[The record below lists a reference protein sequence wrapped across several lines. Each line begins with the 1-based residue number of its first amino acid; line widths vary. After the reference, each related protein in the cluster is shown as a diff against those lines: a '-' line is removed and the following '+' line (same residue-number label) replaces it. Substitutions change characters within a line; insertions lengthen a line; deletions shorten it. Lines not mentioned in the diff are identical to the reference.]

1 MEALDIT
8 LMDRAEPHFLDAFA
22 TFDRGDGDLV
32 RVAQEIAMAG
42 QMAGFTKRGRRRMLD
57 YLFAFIET
65 LNERGID
72 PIQSGE
78 RLADPSVLFSQ
89 DRLGGL
95 FNKERPAPEPSV
107 VEFFPPEDGS
117 PLLDRALID
126 QLIAETELYATSG
139 ALKELFDFVSR
150 MKNMAAFNAMLLHVQ
165 KPAISHAMTAGDW
178 WERFRRRPKEG
189 ARPLVVLRNFGPVSF
204 VYDVLDTEGEPL
216 PDAAFSFPTAGRVP
230 NGFMRACETAL
241 TKNGFR
247 LIWLDKGDMSAG
259 FARRVTHHTDPRKVQ
274 TFEIGV
280 NRNHDDATQVVTLL
294 HELAHVFLGHC
305 GPDPARKIKPYRPGD
320 LALREV
326 EAESVAYVTA
336 KRSGL
341 SPRSDSYLDTYKGAL
356 DDLDVH
362 RVLTCVSRIEG
373 LLGMPFFAT
382 GVQNDT

>member
-1 MEALDIT
+1 MWAMDTSLME
-8 LMDRAEPHFLDAFA
+8 RAEAHFFDAFA
-22 TFDRGDGDLV
+22 SYRRGDGDLV
-32 RVAQEIAMAG
+32 RTAQEITMAAK
-42 QMAGFTKRGRRRMLD
+42 MAGFTQRGRRRMIY
-57 YLFAFIET
+57 YLYSFIGSLGEK
-65 LNERGID
+65 GID
-72 PIQSGE
+72 PFLKGQ
-78 RLADPSVLFSQ
+78 RLTDPSVLFSQ
-89 DRLGGL
+89 ERLGGL
-95 FNKERPAPEPSV
+95 FDNEIPDRKSIKLEVARPAEEES
-107 VEFFPPEDGS
+107 PP
-117 PLLDRALID
+117 DRALID
-126 QLIAETELYATSG
+126 QLIAETKLYATSE

-165 KPAISHAMTAGDW
+165 KPAISHAMTADDW
-178 WERFRRRPKEG
+178 WERFRRRPEEG

-216 PDAAFSFPTAGRVP
+216 PDAAFSFRTAGRVP
-230 NGFMRACETAL
+230 SGFMRACETAL
-241 TKNGFR
+241 TKKGFR

-259 FARRVTHHTDPRKVQ
+259 FARRVTHHTDPQKAQ

-356 DDLDVH
+356 EDLDVH

-373 LLGMPFFAT
+373 LLGMPID
-382 GVQNDT
+382 GDGHSE